1 MGPEVLNKKYRIVYE
16 PQACVYHFHG
26 VSHSNNLK
34 RVERITNIITKK
46 PKILKPNF
54 CAMVTIKDPI
64 IKKDKNYLIIEALNE
79 LIKIK
84 KLKNLHSYKQQRF
97 KKNHFK

>member
-1 MGPEVLNKKYRIVYE
+1 MNLFGKDKKIQTKDPFFHNANSIIKKKLWKKFKFDEKTNHIEDRLWAQEVLNKKYRIVYE

-46 PKILKPNF
+46 PKILTF
-54 CAMVTIKDPI
+54 V
-64 IKKDKNYLIIEALNE
+64 E
-79 LIKIK
+79 
-84 KLKNLHSYKQQRF
+84 
-97 KKNHFK
+97 